1 MGNICDIF
9 SKNNQDIYSNN
20 YNNIDIGIPVEEYN
34 YNKTKYYDTSYNIN
48 SDKNYLNSNSNQHYH
63 NSNQHP
69 YYYNQQP
76 YYYNQQPYYYNDTM
90 VFAMEGFMSGV
101 LVDELIGD

>member
-20 YNNIDIGIPVEEYN
+20 YNNIDMGIPVEEYN

-48 SDKNYLNSNSNQHYH
+48 YDKNYLNSNSNQHYH
-63 NSNQHP
+63 NS
-69 YYYNQQP
+69 NQQP